1 VNNSVV
7 NEDSVMNYNKW
18 VQGIASREFNAQK
31 VFLRDILGKTNE
43 TQQYPNN
50 VVNNNVLPYPLANL
64 IPSLGTVISNLSIAL
79 NLVKNSNSYPL
90 FREDSNNTK
99 NLQDAL
105 KNLEDASN
113 SINKAVNNLDN
124 LKITV
129 KIN

>member
-1 VNNSVV
+1 
-7 NEDSVMNYNKW
+7 MNYNKW

-31 VFLRDILGKTNE
+31 VFLRDILGKSNE

-50 VVNNNVLPYPLANL
+50 VVGNNVLPYPLTGL
-64 IPSLGTVISNLSIAL
+64 VPTLGTVISNLSIAL
-79 NLVKNSNSYPL
+79 NLAKNSASYPL
-90 FREDSNNTK
+90 FKEDNNS
-99 NLQDAL
+99 QFIQEAV
-105 KNLEDASN
+105 KNLEDASK

>member
-99 NLQDAL
+99 NFQDAL

>member
-1 VNNSVV
+1 MNNTVV

-31 VFLRDILGKTNE
+31 VFLRDILGKSNE

-50 VVNNNVLPYPLANL
+50 VVSNNVLPYPLTGL
-64 IPSLGTVISNLSIAL
+64 VPTLGTVISNLSIAL
-79 NLVKNSNSYPL
+79 NLAKNSAAYPL
-90 FREDSNNTK
+90 FKEDNNS
-99 NLQDAL
+99 QFIQEAV
-105 KNLEDASN
+105 KNLEDASK

>member
-1 VNNSVV
+1 MNNSVV

-99 NLQDAL
+99 NFQDAL